1 MSQRPAVRSGI
12 SPSNATLR
20 TASLRPNALATA
32 RAASTSKP
40 MAWLGSVTEV
50 DGKYSI
56 GGYSMSTQS
65 VSVPGVMRL
74 VGAGMLSLLGATEAA
89 VAMDAAPVGARE
101 LPPPEPQP
109 AANRVAAAT
118 AAMSF
123 KGRALRVDPVTMAA
137 SSPCRIPAGARVPPR
152 HPPRRWKRCL
162 YRCGDWTGK
171 PSMARC
177 GQTSA
182 PAARG
187 LGTGAGRTERS
198 VRPADGLRAEGP
210 RQDVERHG

>member
-12 SPSNATLR
+12 SPSNATFR

-74 VGAGMLSLLGATEAA
+74 VGAAMLTWLGAADWPVPLATADGADEAPPA
-89 VAMDAAPVGARE
+89 GVGDA
-101 LPPPEPQP
+101 PPPEAQP
-109 AANRVAAAT
+109 AANRAAAVT
-118 AAMSF
+118 AARSL
-123 KGRALRVDPVTMAA
+123 KGPLPPTGPV
-137 SSPCRIPAGARVPPR
+137 
-152 HPPRRWKRCL
+152 
-162 YRCGDWTGK
+162 
-171 PSMARC
+171 
-177 GQTSA
+177 
-182 PAARG
+182 
-187 LGTGAGRTERS
+187 
-198 VRPADGLRAEGP
+198 
-210 RQDVERHG
+210 